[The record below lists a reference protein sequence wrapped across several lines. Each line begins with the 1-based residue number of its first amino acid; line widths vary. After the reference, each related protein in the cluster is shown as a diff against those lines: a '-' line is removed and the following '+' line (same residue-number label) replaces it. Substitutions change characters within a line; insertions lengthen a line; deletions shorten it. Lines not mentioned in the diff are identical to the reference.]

1 MKNFCGKTNKKW
13 LVVFLMAGGILFA
26 CKSNNE
32 SVVKEEK
39 KCNVPVLNEKD
50 TVSSLLKEYEQLI
63 NSYASYAGKAKKG
76 DVSALS
82 ECAGMA
88 VRINEVEKQLL
99 EKASDLTREE
109 QNKMRELA
117 ETLEKLQASF
127 Q

>member
-1 MKNFCGKTNKKW
+1 
-13 LVVFLMAGGILFA
+13 
-26 CKSNNE
+26 
-32 SVVKEEK
+32 
-39 KCNVPVLNEKD
+39 
-50 TVSSLLKEYEQLI
+50 
-63 NSYASYAGKAKKG
+63 
-76 DVSALS
+76 
-82 ECAGMA
+82 MA